1 MNAHFGIDFKTA
13 RVNGSR
19 KNGNNLRD
27 KAAYA
32 AREGRFEKEP
42 DETDLV
48 AAGSQNLP
56 SWAEDSDDFW
66 KTAEAAD
73 FGRTATNIRL
83 DMPRNLPRSKQIA
96 ALQTFIERELANRPV
111 SWGFHS
117 DDASD
122 GGQNEHVHILASTR
136 TLDGIER
143 NREQFFKRYNT
154 SNPERGGTKKTYF
167 AGAHSAA
174 RKEQWREVRTEW
186 AQILNEQLT
195 AEGLPLVD
203 PRSLTEQ
210 GIDRPAQRKRGYNQT
225 KAAEKAAQEVI
236 EAQKTAI
243 RTQAAASAAISVRK
257 RRRRI
262 RKPKIADPQAL
273 EAIRKDSQHLGKDK
287 FDHAKELQRQERNT
301 IAQKKAE
308 NRLSRPRKQASGVNI
323 KAAKASI
330 TPRQPRIKMA
340 PEVRIQKLLQQA
352 LRTTDTII
360 SMPAHVALNAQ
371 DNNPKMLK
379 FMRHV
384 YSTEPDWMTGAPPSP
399 FRLDIPSLSRA
410 ISTSKTPVKQFARN
424 TLQAFKIAGKI
435 MGGITIQKQKT
446 SENSQKKTAAQKAWS
461 TSHKP
466 KRTKDIDLSDL

>member
-1 MNAHFGIDFKTA
+1 
-13 RVNGSR
+13 
-19 KNGNNLRD
+19 
-27 KAAYA
+27 
-32 AREGRFEKEP
+32 
-42 DETDLV
+42 
-48 AAGSQNLP
+48 
-56 SWAEDSDDFW
+56 
-66 KTAEAAD
+66 
-73 FGRTATNIRL
+73 
-83 DMPRNLPRSKQIA
+83 
-96 ALQTFIERELANRPV
+96 
-111 SWGFHS
+111 
-117 DDASD
+117 
-122 GGQNEHVHILASTR
+122 
-136 TLDGIER
+136 
-143 NREQFFKRYNT
+143 
-154 SNPERGGTKKTYF
+154 
-167 AGAHSAA
+167 
-174 RKEQWREVRTEW
+174 EVRTEW

-273 EAIRKDSQHLGKDK
+273 EAIRKDSQHLGKNK